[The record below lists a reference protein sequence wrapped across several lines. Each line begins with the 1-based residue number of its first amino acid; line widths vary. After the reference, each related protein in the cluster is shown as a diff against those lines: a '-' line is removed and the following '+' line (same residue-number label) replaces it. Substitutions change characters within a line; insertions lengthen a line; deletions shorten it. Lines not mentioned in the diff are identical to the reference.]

1 MRKLLPVVS
10 LLIVVSM
17 LLAACQATATP
28 TVTVAPTA
36 GATAAP
42 TAAATATT
50 PATTRHGGWLDQ
62 IVFSVVS
69 ADAVVTQ
76 LKAGAIDIYGNA
88 LASQDLQTIQDAK
101 LSYSSASGLYYDILY
116 NPAVFTDTNT
126 LNPFSDRKIRE
137 ATNWLFDR
145 NYINQE
151 IYGGGSLPKWF
162 TIQTDGADYADLAD
176 VARGLE
182 SYYAFNLDKAK
193 TTIATEMATLG
204 ATLDATGKWQFKG
217 KPVTLNFVIRNDSDG
232 TRLPLGD
239 YVAGQFEKVGFT
251 VNREYKKSSEASP
264 IWIRSVPAEGQWN
277 MYTAAWSNV
286 QIERDAK
293 GDFQQMYLPDS
304 IQGMMVFQ
312 ANVPDPAFQK
322 VGDDLIN
329 SNFKDLA
336 DRRSKMADALKLSLQ
351 DSLQVFLIDG
361 LAYTPYSTKVTVT
374 ADMTAGVESGQIYPN
389 TIRFAGQEGGT
400 LKWGDQDLFGDPYN
414 PIAGSNWTYDQAAIR
429 TTMSFATMFD
439 PFTGLTWPWRL
450 EKADLTVKTGLQVNQ
465 SNGWVNL
472 TTADSIVPPD
482 DAWIDWNAKTQKF
495 LTVADAKAAK
505 TVLDSFEAALTTAAG
520 TFDVANVTDATLTKF
535 LTDQGTAFNT
545 AASTTADLA
554 GYLANKDNATVISDE
569 VKNIT
574 GMADAAA
581 KQKEVVSFVET
592 TLTAIDPSSTF
603 EMGALDLS
611 SAKLV
616 SKAYY
621 PADMFDKVVWQDG
634 SHLSAADFVMAMIM
648 NWDRAKVDSTIYDAS
663 NVPLLQSFMQSFK
676 GVKIDSVNPLVI
688 ETWSDAYSADAELD
702 ISTWWPSE
710 PTYGY
715 GEAGWDMITV
725 SNLAEAAGELA
736 YSADKAAAKSIDQ
749 TNYVSGTSLTILS
762 KYLDQAATQKLVPY
776 AATLGQYITADD
788 AATRYANL
796 QAWYKAHNHFW
807 VGTGPYF
814 LDQVSPVEKSLVL
827 KTYPGYADLS
837 DRWSTKFGVAK
848 VATVDLTA
856 PASVTIGQPAT
867 FDVSV
872 TFNGDPYPQ
881 AEIKNVKYLV
891 YDATGAVVAT
901 DVATFVSDGKYQVV
915 LPADVTAKLAAGS
928 NKLEVAVVP
937 IPVLQPTFASVQFV
951 TAQ

>member
-1 MRKLLPVVS
+1 
-10 LLIVVSM
+10 M

-28 TVTVAPTA
+28 TVAPQATTAVAT
-36 GATAAP
+36 T
-42 TAAATATT
+42 AATAVVPT
-50 PATTRHGGWLDQ
+50 TTRHGGWLDQ

-69 ADAVVTQ
+69 SDAVVTQ
-76 LKAGAIDIYGNA
+76 IKAGAIDIYGNA
-88 LASQDLQTIQDAK
+88 LASQDLQTIQNAG

-116 NPAVFTDTNT
+116 NPAVFTDANT

-137 ATNWLFDR
+137 ATNWLYDR

-182 SYYAFNLDKAK
+182 SYYSFNIDKAN
-193 TTIATEMATLG
+193 TTIAAEMTTLG
-204 ATLDATGKWQFKG
+204 ATLADPSKAPAKDNVWQFKG

-239 YVAGQFEKVGFT
+239 YVAGQLEKVGFT
-251 VNREYKKSSEASP
+251 VNRMYKKSSEASP
-264 IWIRSVPAEGQWN
+264 LWIRSVPADGQWSL
-277 MYTAAWSNV
+277 YTAAWSNTA
-286 QIERDAK
+286 IERDAK

-304 IQGMMVFQ
+304 IQAMMVFQ

-329 SNFKDLA
+329 GNFTDLA
-336 DRRSKMADALKLSLQ
+336 DRHAKMADALKLSLQ

-361 LAYTPYSTKVTVT
+361 LAYTPYSNNVQVT
-374 ADMTAGVESGQIYPN
+374 ADMTAGVESGQIFPN
-389 TIRFAGQEGGT
+389 TIRFKNQEGGT

-450 EKADLTVKTGLQVNQ
+450 EKADLTVAKGLQVTQ
-465 SNGWVNL
+465 SLGWVNL
-472 TTADSIVPPD
+472 TTATDPIVPPD
-482 DAWIDWNAKTQKF
+482 DAWIDWNAATQKF
-495 LTVADAKAAK
+495 VTVADAKAAK
-505 TVLDSFEAALTTAAG
+505 TVLDTYEAALTTAAG
-520 TFDVANVTDATLTKF
+520 SFDLTKLSDATVTKF
-535 LTDQGTAFNT
+535 LTDQGAAFAT
-545 AASTTADLA
+545 AASTTVDVA

-569 VKNIT
+569 VKNIQ
-574 GMADAAA
+574 GMADDKS
-581 KQKEVVSFVET
+581 KQAELVTFVET
-592 TLTAIDPSSTF
+592 TLTSLDPSSTF
-603 EMGALDLS
+603 EMGVLDLS

-616 SKAYY
+616 SKVYY
-621 PADMFDKVVWQDG
+621 PANMYDTVVWQDG
-634 SHLSAADFVMAMIM
+634 SHLSAADFVMDMIM
-648 NWDRAKVDSTIYDAS
+648 NFDRAKVNSPIYDAS

-688 ETWSDAYSADAELD
+688 ETWSDAYTADAELD
-702 ISTWWPSE
+702 LSTWWPSE

-715 GEAGWDMITV
+715 GEAGWDIISV
-725 SNLAEAAGELA
+725 ANLAEAAGEIA

-749 TNYVSGTSLTILS
+749 TNFVSGDSLTVLS
-762 KYLDQAATQKLVPY
+762 KYLGQAASQKYIPY
-776 AATLGQYITADD
+776 APTLGAYITADD

-807 VGTGPYF
+807 VGTGPYY
-814 LDQVSPVEKSLVL
+814 LDTVSPVEKSLVL
-827 KTYPGYADLS
+827 KSYSGYADLS
-837 DRWSTKFGVAK
+837 DRWSTKFGTPM

-856 PASVTIGQPAT
+856 PDSVTIGQSAT
-867 FDVSV
+867 FDIAV
-872 TFNGDPYPQ
+872 TFNGQPYPQ
-881 AEIKNVKYLV
+881 NEIKNVKYLL

-901 DVATFVSDGKYQVV
+901 DVATFVSDGHYQVV
-915 LPADVTAKLAAGS
+915 LPADATAKLAAGT

>member
-1 MRKLLPVVS
+1 
-10 LLIVVSM
+10 
-17 LLAACQATATP
+17 
-28 TVTVAPTA
+28 
-36 GATAAP
+36 
-42 TAAATATT
+42 
-50 PATTRHGGWLDQ
+50 
-62 IVFSVVS
+62 
-69 ADAVVTQ
+69 
-76 LKAGAIDIYGNA
+76 
-88 LASQDLQTIQDAK
+88 
-101 LSYSSASGLYYDILY
+101 
-116 NPAVFTDTNT
+116 
-126 LNPFSDRKIRE
+126 
-137 ATNWLFDR
+137 
-145 NYINQE
+145 
-151 IYGGGSLPKWF
+151 
-162 TIQTDGADYADLAD
+162 
-176 VARGLE
+176 
-182 SYYAFNLDKAK
+182 
-193 TTIATEMATLG
+193 
-204 ATLDATGKWQFKG
+204 
-217 KPVTLNFVIRNDSDG
+217 
-232 TRLPLGD
+232 
-239 YVAGQFEKVGFT
+239 
-251 VNREYKKSSEASP
+251 
-264 IWIRSVPAEGQWN
+264 
-277 MYTAAWSNV
+277 
-286 QIERDAK
+286 
-293 GDFQQMYLPDS
+293 
-304 IQGMMVFQ
+304 MMVFQ

>member
-1 MRKLLPVVS
+1 
-10 LLIVVSM
+10 
-17 LLAACQATATP
+17 
-28 TVTVAPTA
+28 
-36 GATAAP
+36 
-42 TAAATATT
+42 
-50 PATTRHGGWLDQ
+50 
-62 IVFSVVS
+62 
-69 ADAVVTQ
+69 
-76 LKAGAIDIYGNA
+76 
-88 LASQDLQTIQDAK
+88 
-101 LSYSSASGLYYDILY
+101 
-116 NPAVFTDTNT
+116 
-126 LNPFSDRKIRE
+126 
-137 ATNWLFDR
+137 
-145 NYINQE
+145 
-151 IYGGGSLPKWF
+151 
-162 TIQTDGADYADLAD
+162 
-176 VARGLE
+176 
-182 SYYAFNLDKAK
+182 
-193 TTIATEMATLG
+193 
-204 ATLDATGKWQFKG
+204 
-217 KPVTLNFVIRNDSDG
+217 
-232 TRLPLGD
+232 LGD

-676 GVKIDSVNPLVI
+676 GVKIDSVNPL
-688 ETWSDAYSADAELD
+688 
-702 ISTWWPSE
+702 
-710 PTYGY
+710 
-715 GEAGWDMITV
+715 
-725 SNLAEAAGELA
+725 
-736 YSADKAAAKSIDQ
+736 
-749 TNYVSGTSLTILS
+749 
-762 KYLDQAATQKLVPY
+762 
-776 AATLGQYITADD
+776 
-788 AATRYANL
+788 
-796 QAWYKAHNHFW
+796 
-807 VGTGPYF
+807 
-814 LDQVSPVEKSLVL
+814 
-827 KTYPGYADLS
+827 
-837 DRWSTKFGVAK
+837 
-848 VATVDLTA
+848 
-856 PASVTIGQPAT
+856 
-867 FDVSV
+867 
-872 TFNGDPYPQ
+872 
-881 AEIKNVKYLV
+881 
-891 YDATGAVVAT
+891 
-901 DVATFVSDGKYQVV
+901 
-915 LPADVTAKLAAGS
+915 
-928 NKLEVAVVP
+928 
-937 IPVLQPTFASVQFV
+937 
-951 TAQ
+951 